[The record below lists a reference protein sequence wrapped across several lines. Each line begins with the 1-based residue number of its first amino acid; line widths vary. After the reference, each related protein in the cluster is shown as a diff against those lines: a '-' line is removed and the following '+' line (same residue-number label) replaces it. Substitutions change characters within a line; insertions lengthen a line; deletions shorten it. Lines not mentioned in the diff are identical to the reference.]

1 MESLDHTVEIEQV
14 FCFKCPKCEY
24 VSLFKEAVEDHLKK
38 EHQFGIVNAS
48 EETTTESSDFLL
60 NDCDL
65 EPNQTSDDETLHAGD
80 VFSISS
86 TATAK
91 GFTCSVIG
99 GCGV

>member
-24 VSLFKEAVEDHLKK
+24 VSLFKEAVEEHLKK
-38 EHQFGIVNAS
+38 EHQFGINVS

-65 EPNQTSDDETLHAGD
+65 EPNRTSDDETVHAGD

-86 TATAK
+86 TATTK
-91 GFTCSVIG
+91 GFTCSVG